1 MTKEELQ
8 DVYVLLE
15 KQYRLAFVAGY
26 NAAIDNSIGR
36 KNLQAWEWAGRFQ
49 NYEIWED
56 PLNLSKLPIAVQR
69 QNNAHKGKEV
79 LEKLKKNLNLKVL

>member
-26 NAAIDNSIGR
+26 NAAINNSIEKKSTILGMGR
-36 KNLQAWEWAGRFQ
+36 
-49 NYEIWED
+49 
-56 PLNLSKLPIAVQR
+56 
-69 QNNAHKGKEV
+69 
-79 LEKLKKNLNLKVL
+79 

>member
-26 NAAIDNSIGR
+26 NAAINNSIGEKIYNPGNGQVSFR
-36 KNLQAWEWAGRFQ
+36 TMKFGKILLTKACYLQVCRDKTMHIKEKRYLKN
-49 NYEIWED
+49 
-56 PLNLSKLPIAVQR
+56 
-69 QNNAHKGKEV
+69 
-79 LEKLKKNLNLKVL
+79 

>member
-8 DVYVLLE
+8 DLYVLLE

-26 NAAIDNSIGR
+26 NAAINNSISR
-36 KNLQAWEWAGRFQ
+36 KKLQSWELAGKFH

-56 PLNLSKLPIAVQR
+56 PLNLSQLPVSVQK
-69 QNNAHKGKEV
+69 QNNARKGE
-79 LEKLKKNLNLKVL
+79 EIFNKLKKHLNLKVL